1 MTCFSRNRI
10 RKVTIRSHSN
20 AEHIAEGCIQ
30 CRHAGSAALPIA
42 AHHSFSAE
50 FDSTKPI
57 TLEGKVVQMEWV
69 NPHSWLTIDVTKA
82 DGTVERW
89 KMEGGSPSVLL
100 RLGWNRNSLP
110 AGTRIKVV
118 AFQAKDGSFRGS
130 TREIEFP
137 DGRKMDLGGSGT
149 KDGQDKQDKEDKQDK

>member
-1 MTCFSRNRI
+1 MYSRLL
-10 RKVTIRSHSN
+10 KV
-20 AEHIAEGCIQ
+20 AA
-30 CRHAGSAALPIA
+30 SAALLMAAALPVA

-50 FDSTKPI
+50 FDATKQV

-89 KMEGGSPSVLL
+89 RIEGGSPSVLL

-118 AFQAKDGSFRGS
+118 AFQAKDGALRGS
-130 TREIEFP
+130 SRDIEFP
-137 DGRKMDLGGSGT
+137 DGRKMDLGGSSNTEGE
-149 KDGQDKQDKEDKQDK
+149 KK

>member
-1 MTCFSRNRI
+1 MHSRLL
-10 RKVTIRSHSN
+10 KVVLS
-20 AEHIAEGCIQ
+20 
-30 CRHAGSAALPIA
+30 AGIVMAAALPVA

-57 TLEGKVVQMEWV
+57 TLDGKVVQMEWV
-69 NPHSWLTIDVTKA
+69 NPHSWLTIDAMKA

-89 KMEGGSPSVLL
+89 RIEGGSPSVLL

-118 AFQAKDGSFRGS
+118 AFQAKDGSLRGS
-130 TREIEFP
+130 SRDIQFP

-149 KDGQDKQDKEDKQDK
+149 KDGQDKQEK

>member
-1 MTCFSRNRI
+1 MYTRLL
-10 RKVTIRSHSN
+10 KVVVS
-20 AEHIAEGCIQ
+20 AGMLIATG
-30 CRHAGSAALPIA
+30 LPLA

-69 NPHSWLTIDVTKA
+69 NPHSWLTIEVTKA

-89 KMEGGSPSVLL
+89 RLEGGSPSVLL

-110 AGTRIKVV
+110 AGTRIKVT
-118 AFQAKDGSFRGS
+118 AFQAKDGALRGS
-130 TREIEFP
+130 TRDIEFP
-137 DGRKMDLGGSGT
+137 DGRKMDMGGSS
-149 KDGQDKQDKEDKQDK
+149 KDGQDKPDK